1 MSVTLF
7 KQNSAEDYVLRGFSQ
22 SEILDFTCPPYE
34 SVEHYTT
41 VGAEN
46 FSHEDFLTW
55 WKEVVL
61 HSISDTTRVFAYQ
74 INTRFKD
81 DMNRI
86 LLDLGWTLTEQ
97 IPVGKNVVSHLSKRN
112 GKKEKKNWDE
122 IQVFVRK

>member
-1 MSVTLF
+1 MSVKLF
-7 KQNSAEDYVLRGFSQ
+7 KQNS
-22 SEILDFTCPPYE
+22 
-34 SVEHYTT
+34 
-41 VGAEN
+41 AEN
-46 FSHEDFLTW
+46 FSHEDFLKW

-61 HSISDTTRVFAYQ
+61 YSISDMTRIFAYQ

-97 IPVGKNVVSHLSKRN
+97 IPVGKNAVSHLSKRN

>member
-1 MSVTLF
+1 MYLGDSSMYDMRQHNHDCV
-7 KQNSAEDYVLRGFSQ
+7 
-22 SEILDFTCPPYE
+22 FTCPPYE

-46 FSHEDFLTW
+46 FSHEDFLAW

-61 HSISDTTRVFAYQ
+61 HSISDTTRIFAYQ

-81 DMNRI
+81 NMNRI

-97 IPVGKNVVSHLSKRN
+97 IPVGKNAVSHLSKRN

>member
-1 MSVTLF
+1 MYDMRQHNHDCV
-7 KQNSAEDYVLRGFSQ
+7 
-22 SEILDFTCPPYE
+22 FTCPPYE

-55 WKEVVL
+55 WKKVVL
-61 HSISDTTRVFAYQ
+61 HSISDMTRIFAYQ

-97 IPVGKNVVSHLSKRN
+97 IPVGKNAVSHLSKRN